1 MTFRNRCGYVAILGR
16 PNVGKSTLLN
26 QLLGFKLS
34 ITSRKPQTT
43 RHQILGIRTIGGD
56 QIIFVDTPGMHLSN
70 KRAINRYMNRAAKS
84 AASDID
90 LIIFVTDRT
99 SWTDEDELVAK
110 SIEDAGAP
118 AILVINK
125 IDLIPKKNA
134 LIPHLNKLINLPGV
148 VDTVPLSA
156 LRCENLD
163 SLENLI
169 LKYLPNGEHCFSD
182 DQFTDKSERFLVSEI
197 IREKIMRQLGDEI
210 PYSVAVEIEEFKERK
225 RITHI
230 SALIWVE
237 RKGQKKIVI
246 GENGEKLRTIGR
258 DSRLDIEA
266 LLNCKVMLNL
276 WVKVKSGWSNDER
289 VLSSLGYN

>member
-1 MTFRNRCGYVAILGR
+1 
-16 PNVGKSTLLN
+16 
-26 QLLGFKLS
+26 
-34 ITSRKPQTT
+34 
-43 RHQILGIRTIGGD
+43 
-56 QIIFVDTPGMHLSN
+56 
-70 KRAINRYMNRAAKS
+70 MNHAAKS
-84 AASDID
+84 ATSDID

-110 SIEDAGAP
+110 SIEEAGAP

-125 IDLIPKKNA
+125 IDLVPKKND
-134 LIPHLNKLINLPGV
+134 LIPHLSKLINLPGV

-169 LKYLPNGEHCFSD
+169 LKYLPNSQHYFSD
-182 DQFTDKSERFLVSEI
+182 DQFTDKSERFLVAEI

-237 RKGQKKIVI
+237 RKGQKKIII

-258 DSRLDIEA
+258 DSRLDIES

>member
-1 MTFRNRCGYVAILGR
+1 MTFHNRCGYVAILGR

-43 RHQILGIRTIGGD
+43 RHKILGIRTLDGD
-56 QIIFVDTPGMHLSN
+56 QIIYVDTPGMHLSN
-70 KRAINRYMNRAAKS
+70 KRAINRYMNHAAKS
-84 AASDID
+84 ATSDVD

-169 LKYLPNGEHCFSD
+169 LKYLPNSQHYFSD
-182 DQFTDKSERFLVSEI
+182 DQFTDKSERFLVAEL

-225 RITHI
+225 LITHI

-237 RKGQKKIVI
+237 RKGQKKIII

-258 DSRLDIEA
+258 DSRLDIES
-266 LLNCKVMLNL
+266 LLNCNVMLNL

>member
-1 MTFRNRCGYVAILGR
+1 MTFHNRCGYVAILGR

-34 ITSRKPQTT
+34 ITSKKPQTT
-43 RHQILGIRTIGGD
+43 RHKILGIRTLGGD
-56 QIIFVDTPGMHLSN
+56 QIIYVDTPGMHLSN
-70 KRAINRYMNRAAKS
+70 KRAINRYMNHAAKS
-84 AASDID
+84 ATTDID

-110 SIEDAGAP
+110 SIEEAGAP

-125 IDLIPKKNA
+125 IDLVPKKND
-134 LIPHLNKLINLPGV
+134 LIPYLSKLINLPGV

-169 LKYLPNGEHCFSD
+169 LKYLPNSQHYFSD
-182 DQFTDKSERFLVSEI
+182 DQFTDKSERFLVAEI

-237 RKGQKKIVI
+237 RKGQKKIII
-246 GENGEKLRTIGR
+246 GENGQKLRTIGR
-258 DSRLDIEA
+258 DSRLDIES

>member
-1 MTFRNRCGYVAILGR
+1 MTFHNRCGYVAILGR

-34 ITSRKPQTT
+34 ITSKKPQTT
-43 RHQILGIRTIGGD
+43 RHKILGIRTLGGD
-56 QIIFVDTPGMHLSN
+56 QIIYVDTPGMHLSN
-70 KRAINRYMNRAAKS
+70 KRAINRYMNHAAKS
-84 AASDID
+84 ATSDID

-110 SIEDAGAP
+110 SIEEAGAP

-125 IDLIPKKNA
+125 IDLVPKKND
-134 LIPHLNKLINLPGV
+134 LIPYLSKLINLPGV

-169 LKYLPNGEHCFSD
+169 LKYLPNSQHYFSD
-182 DQFTDKSERFLVSEI
+182 DQFTDKSERFLVAEI

-237 RKGQKKIVI
+237 RKGQKKIII

-258 DSRLDIEA
+258 DSRLDIES

>member
-1 MTFRNRCGYVAILGR
+1 MTFHNRCGYVAILGR

-43 RHQILGIRTIGGD
+43 RHQILGIRTLDGD
-56 QIIFVDTPGMHLSN
+56 QIIYVDTPGMHLSN
-70 KRAINRYMNRAAKS
+70 KRAINRYMNHAAKS
-84 AASDID
+84 ATLDVD

-110 SIEDAGAP
+110 SIEEAGAP

-125 IDLIPKKNA
+125 IDLVPKKND
-134 LIPHLNKLINLPGV
+134 LIPHLSKLINLPGV

-169 LKYLPNGEHCFSD
+169 LKYLPNSQHYFSD
-182 DQFTDKSERFLVSEI
+182 DQFTDKSERFLVAEI

-225 RITHI
+225 LITHI

-258 DSRLDIEA
+258 DSRLDIES

>member
-1 MTFRNRCGYVAILGR
+1 MIFRNRCGYVAILGR

-84 AASDID
+84 ATSDID

-169 LKYLPNGEHCFSD
+169 LKYLPNGQHYFSD

-289 VLSSLGYN
+289 ALSSLGYN

>member
-1 MTFRNRCGYVAILGR
+1 MTFHNRCGYVAILGR

-43 RHQILGIRTIGGD
+43 RHKILGIRTLDGD
-56 QIIFVDTPGMHLSN
+56 QIIYVDTPGMHLSN
-70 KRAINRYMNRAAKS
+70 KRAINRYMNHAAKS
-84 AASDID
+84 ATLDVD

-110 SIEDAGAP
+110 SIEEAGAP

-125 IDLIPKKNA
+125 IDLVPKKND
-134 LIPHLNKLINLPGV
+134 LIPHLSKLINLPGV

-169 LKYLPNGEHCFSD
+169 LKYLPNSQHYFSD
-182 DQFTDKSERFLVSEI
+182 DQFTDKSERFLVAEI

-225 RITHI
+225 LITHI

-258 DSRLDIEA
+258 DSRLDIES

>member
-1 MTFRNRCGYVAILGR
+1 MTFHNRCGYVAILGR

-43 RHQILGIRTIGGD
+43 RHQILGIRTLDGD
-56 QIIFVDTPGMHLSN
+56 QIIYVDTPGMHLSN
-70 KRAINRYMNRAAKS
+70 KRAINRYMNHAAKS
-84 AASDID
+84 ATSDVD

-110 SIEDAGAP
+110 SIEEAGAP

-125 IDLIPKKNA
+125 IDLVPKKND
-134 LIPHLNKLINLPGV
+134 LIPHLSKLINLPGV

-169 LKYLPNGEHCFSD
+169 LKYLPNSQHYFSD
-182 DQFTDKSERFLVSEI
+182 DQFTDKSERFLVAEI

-225 RITHI
+225 CITHI

-258 DSRLDIEA
+258 DSRLDIES

>member
-1 MTFRNRCGYVAILGR
+1 VTFHNRCGYVAILGR

-43 RHQILGIRTIGGD
+43 RHKILGIRTLDGD
-56 QIIFVDTPGMHLSN
+56 QIIYVDTPGMHLSN
-70 KRAINRYMNRAAKS
+70 KRAINRYMNHAAKS
-84 AASDID
+84 ATSDVD

-110 SIEDAGAP
+110 SIEEAGAP

-125 IDLIPKKNA
+125 IDLVPKKND
-134 LIPHLNKLINLPGV
+134 LIPHLSKLINLPGV

-169 LKYLPNGEHCFSD
+169 LKYLPNSQHYFSD
-182 DQFTDKSERFLVSEI
+182 DQFTDKSERFLVAEI

-225 RITHI
+225 LITHI

-258 DSRLDIEA
+258 DSRLDIES